1 MTGASTGAAGAG
13 GAGARGVGGTGAFGA
28 SAGGTGAS
36 GAGGAVT
43 GGIGGGGYGI
53 SYSSC
58 SSSTYGTH
66 TMALRP
72 SSVPQRVT
80 LPSPSASTLPDVPG
94 PEPDLARAACPTVTH
109 VLATLVTDP
118 CFASTAVSAL
128 VTELVDFASTC
139 RIDYFASLISESGSD
154 CPPSVGVELALGCDV
169 LEERLF
175 ELECL
180 AAAVPHFAAMLL
192 APEGNPDAMDIPSL
206 GSYADATSDQ
216 YSSQWQTAM
225 DA

>member
-43 GGIGGGGYGI
+43 GGIGGGGYEHRELASRPALPARTI
-53 SYSSC
+53 SR
-58 SSSTYGTH
+58 TRRVRPPPMAH
-66 TMALRP
+66 TLWHF
-72 SSVPQRVT
+72 
-80 LPSPSASTLPDVPG
+80 
-94 PEPDLARAACPTVTH
+94 PDLARAACPTVTH